1 MASYRLWLAVSIGA
15 ACAYYTPPT
24 RRRVALRNTALN
36 YADTDVAVDSPADR
50 ARALDSLRKKDDAA
64 AVKALQDNDV
74 ADIVVI
80 IDGLDVDVTSYARE
94 HPGGAAV
101 LRRFHGKDAS
111 KAFHAAK
118 HSKAALDRMKAL
130 QPEARAKPVSRAS
143 KLFTAE
149 DRSQVHKVLG
159 LFCLGQYVV
168 RIHRGIWSA
177 DPTGGLAGLNAIMWL
192 APHALLSL
200 SSIKF
205 HVPRER
211 IAKKP
216 MIWQEFRMHNIIFAL
231 RSFVCAALASMSLHA
246 STITRQRAAV
256 GAACTVFASLIAADV
271 ATIKLR
277 EDASE
282 TTTETMPYWAGASPS
297 TIRRFKGFYA
307 YCQWMATLGCL
318 ANGNPLWPLCI
329 ALPIQLASL
338 LMTLVRKGLLTARGY
353 HLLYAAS
360 LCVPFVVGECSGVE
374 FERRRR
380 ANGPNYQRRPRARR
394 RALRRPDACS
404 LCTPPHKEAPRPR
417 AAVEV
422 PHLGARAAR
431 KNPRRGPRGPPGLPV
446 NSLLDTPTGCR
457 RGT

>member
-1 MASYRLWLAVSIGA
+1 MSSGDKSKPDFQVKVDGSPISDDIVAAVIQI
-15 ACAYYTPPT
+15 T
-24 RRRVALRNTALN
+24 VDDALN
-36 YADTDVAVDSPADR
+36 
-50 ARALDSLRKKDDAA
+50 AA
-64 AVKALQDNDV
+64 A
-74 ADIVVI
+74 
-80 IDGLDVDVTSYARE
+80 
-94 HPGGAAV
+94 
-101 LRRFHGKDAS
+101 
-111 KAFHAAK
+111 
-118 HSKAALDRMKAL
+118 
-130 QPEARAKPVSRAS
+130 
-143 KLFTAE
+143 
-149 DRSQVHKVLG
+149 
-159 LFCLGQYVV
+159 
-168 RIHRGIWSA
+168 
-177 DPTGGLAGLNAIMWL
+177 
-192 APHALLSL
+192 
-200 SSIKF
+200 
-205 HVPRER
+205 
-211 IAKKP
+211 
-216 MIWQEFRMHNIIFAL
+216 
-231 RSFVCAALASMSLHA
+231 
-246 STITRQRAAV
+246 
-256 GAACTVFASLIAADV
+256 V

-353 HLLYAAS
+353 HLLYTAS

-394 RALRRPDACS
+394 RALRRPDARGLRAPVC
-404 LCTPPHKEAPRPR
+404 KEAPRPR

-422 PHLGARAAR
+422 PHLGTCPRGTR
-431 KNPRRGPRGPPGLPV
+431 PRRGPRGLPGLPV